1 MYKDVRHL
9 TPVLLE
15 KKQILITEKLYI
27 TPELKRQKKLYKIDF
42 IISVF
47 LLCLLFSY
55 YIYAEYDKY
64 ADEKKSQEILA
75 SMQVP
80 DSAQETYV
88 YDDTTVKVEDNEKI
102 VVILNDEDSTTTID
116 TSNLNNANAIRK
128 TNVPAKNVMKADNGE
143 EYYAIATINIPKLN
157 WSEPYPILDHWSV
170 ALLKISPCKF
180 HGADPNEV
188 GNFCIVGHNYRN
200 SLFFSK
206 VPTLENGDSIEITDN
221 YGRKVNYIVYDKHV
235 VSEGNTKDT
244 SQVTHGKREI
254 TLITCTNES
263 NANRYIIKAREEG
276 K

>member
-1 MYKDVRHL
+1 MN
-9 TPVLLE
+9 
-15 KKQILITEKLYI
+15 QILITEKLYI

-47 LLCLLFSY
+47 LLCLLCSY

-64 ADEKKSQEILA
+64 SGEKKSQEILA
-75 SMQVP
+75 NMEIP
-80 DSAQETYV
+80 DSIQSTYV

-102 VVILNDEDSTTTID
+102 VVILNDEDSASLID
-116 TSNLNNANAIRK
+116 TSNLSSSSK
-128 TNVPAKNVMKADNGE
+128 YTSTKVTPKNVMKTDSGE
-143 EYYAIATINIPKLN
+143 EYYAIATINIPKLE
-157 WSEPYPILDHWSV
+157 WDEPYPILDHWSND
-170 ALLKISPCKF
+170 LLKISPCKY

-221 YGRKVNYIVYDKHV
+221 YGRKINYIVYDKHV
-235 VSEGNTKDT
+235 VNEGNTKDT
-244 SQVTHGKREI
+244 SQVTHGKKEI
-254 TLITCTNES
+254 TIITCTNDS
-263 NANRYIIKAREEG
+263 KNRVIVKAREEE

>member
-1 MYKDVRHL
+1 MN
-9 TPVLLE
+9 
-15 KKQILITEKLYI
+15 QILITEKLYI

-47 LLCLLFSY
+47 LLCLLCSY

-64 ADEKKSQEILA
+64 SGEKKSQEILA
-75 SMQVP
+75 NMEIP
-80 DSAQETYV
+80 DSIQSTYV

-102 VVILNDEDSTTTID
+102 VVILNDEDAASLID
-116 TSNLNNANAIRK
+116 TSNLSSSSK
-128 TNVPAKNVMKADNGE
+128 YSSTKVTPKNVMKTDSGE
-143 EYYAIATINIPKLN
+143 EYYAIATINIPKLE
-157 WSEPYPILDHWSV
+157 WDEPYPILDHWSND
-170 ALLKISPCKF
+170 LLKISPCKF

-221 YGRKVNYIVYDKHV
+221 YGRKINYIVYDKHV
-235 VSEGNTKDT
+235 VNEDNTKDT
-244 SQVTHGKREI
+244 SQVTHGKKEI
-254 TLITCTNES
+254 TIITCTNDS
-263 NANRYIIKAREEG
+263 KNRVIVKAREEG

>member
-1 MYKDVRHL
+1 MN
-9 TPVLLE
+9 
-15 KKQILITEKLYI
+15 QILITEKLYI

-47 LLCLLFSY
+47 LLCLLCSY

-64 ADEKKSQEILA
+64 SGEKKSQEILA
-75 SMQVP
+75 NMEIP
-80 DSAQETYV
+80 DSIQSTYI

-102 VVILNDEDSTTTID
+102 VVILNDEDSASLID
-116 TSNLNNANAIRK
+116 TSNLSSSSK
-128 TNVPAKNVMKADNGE
+128 YTSTKVTPKNVMKTDSGE
-143 EYYAIATINIPKLN
+143 EYYAIATINIPKLE
-157 WSEPYPILDHWSV
+157 WDEPYPILDHWSND
-170 ALLKISPCKF
+170 LLKISPCKY

-221 YGRKVNYIVYDKHV
+221 YGRKINYIVYDKHV
-235 VSEGNTKDT
+235 VNEDNTKDT
-244 SQVTHGKREI
+244 SQVTHGKKEI
-254 TLITCTNES
+254 TIITCTNDS
-263 NANRYIIKAREEG
+263 KNRVIVKAREEG

>member
-1 MYKDVRHL
+1 MN
-9 TPVLLE
+9 
-15 KKQILITEKLYI
+15 QILITEKLYI

-47 LLCLLFSY
+47 LLCLLCSY

-64 ADEKKSQEILA
+64 SGEKKSQEILA
-75 SMQVP
+75 NMEIP
-80 DSAQETYV
+80 DSIQSTYV

-102 VVILNDEDSTTTID
+102 VVILNDEDSASLID
-116 TSNLNNANAIRK
+116 TSNLSSSSK
-128 TNVPAKNVMKADNGE
+128 YTSTKVTPKNVMKTDSGE
-143 EYYAIATINIPKLN
+143 EYYAIATINIPKLE
-157 WSEPYPILDHWSV
+157 WDEPYPILDHWSND
-170 ALLKISPCKF
+170 LLKISPCKY

-221 YGRKVNYIVYDKHV
+221 YGRKINYIVYDKHV
-235 VSEGNTKDT
+235 VNEGNTKDT
-244 SQVTHGKREI
+244 SQVTHGKKEI
-254 TLITCTNES
+254 TIITCTNDS
-263 NANRYIIKAREEG
+263 KNRVIVKAREEG

>member
-1 MYKDVRHL
+1 MN
-9 TPVLLE
+9 
-15 KKQILITEKLYI
+15 QILITEKLYI

-47 LLCLLFSY
+47 LLCLLCSY

-64 ADEKKSQEILA
+64 SGERKSQEILA
-75 SMQVP
+75 NMEIP
-80 DSAQETYV
+80 DALQSTYV

-102 VVILNDEDSTTTID
+102 VVILNDEDSTALID
-116 TSNLNNANAIRK
+116 TSNLSSSNATSTK
-128 TNVPAKNVMKADNGE
+128 VKPKNVMKTDSGE

-157 WSEPYPILDHWSV
+157 WDEPYPILDHWSND
-170 ALLKISPCKF
+170 LLKISPCKF

-206 VPTLENGDSIEITDN
+206 VPTLESGDVVEITDN
-221 YGRKVNYIVYDKHV
+221 YGRKINYIVYDKHV
-235 VSEGNTKDT
+235 VNENNTKDT

-254 TLITCTNES
+254 TIITCTNDS
-263 NANRYIIKAREEG
+263 KNRYIIKAREEG

>member
-1 MYKDVRHL
+1 MN
-9 TPVLLE
+9 
-15 KKQILITEKLYI
+15 QILITEKLYI

-47 LLCLLFSY
+47 LLCLLCSY

-64 ADEKKSQEILA
+64 SGEKKSQEILA
-75 SMQVP
+75 NMEIP
-80 DSAQETYV
+80 DSIQSTYV

-102 VVILNDEDSTTTID
+102 VVILNDEDSASLID
-116 TSNLNNANAIRK
+116 TSNLSSSSK
-128 TNVPAKNVMKADNGE
+128 YTSTKVTPKNVMKTDSGE
-143 EYYAIATINIPKLN
+143 EYYAIATINIPKLE
-157 WSEPYPILDHWSV
+157 WDEPYPILDHWSND
-170 ALLKISPCKF
+170 LLKISPCKY

-221 YGRKVNYIVYDKHV
+221 YGRKINYIVYDKHV
-235 VSEGNTKDT
+235 VNEDNTKDT
-244 SQVTHGKREI
+244 SQVTHGKKEI
-254 TLITCTNES
+254 TIITCTNDS
-263 NANRYIIKAREEG
+263 KNRVIVKAREEG

>member
-1 MYKDVRHL
+1 MN
-9 TPVLLE
+9 
-15 KKQILITEKLYI
+15 QILITEKLYI

-47 LLCLLFSY
+47 LLCLLCSY

-64 ADEKKSQEILA
+64 SGEKKSQEILA
-75 SMQVP
+75 NMEIP
-80 DSAQETYV
+80 DSIQSTYV

-102 VVILNDEDSTTTID
+102 VVILNDEDSASLID
-116 TSNLNNANAIRK
+116 TSNLSSSSKYTSTKVTR
-128 TNVPAKNVMKADNGE
+128 KNVMKTDSGE
-143 EYYAIATINIPKLN
+143 EYYAIATINIPKLE
-157 WSEPYPILDHWSV
+157 WDEPYPILDHWSND
-170 ALLKISPCKF
+170 LLKISPCKY

-221 YGRKVNYIVYDKHV
+221 YGRKINYIVYDKHV
-235 VSEGNTKDT
+235 VNEDNTKDT
-244 SQVTHGKREI
+244 SQVTHGKKEI
-254 TLITCTNES
+254 TIITCTNDS
-263 NANRYIIKAREEG
+263 KNRVIVKAREEG

>member
-1 MYKDVRHL
+1 MN
-9 TPVLLE
+9 
-15 KKQILITEKLYI
+15 QILITEKLYI

-80 DSAQETYV
+80 DSAQETYG

-235 VSEGNTKDT
+235 VSEDNTKDT

>member
-1 MYKDVRHL
+1 MN
-9 TPVLLE
+9 
-15 KKQILITEKLYI
+15 QILITEKLYI

-47 LLCLLFSY
+47 LLCLLCSY

-64 ADEKKSQEILA
+64 SGEKKSQEILA
-75 SMQVP
+75 NMEIP
-80 DSAQETYV
+80 DSIQSTYV

-102 VVILNDEDSTTTID
+102 VVILNDEDSASLID
-116 TSNLNNANAIRK
+116 TSNLSSSSK
-128 TNVPAKNVMKADNGE
+128 YPSTKVTPKNVMKTDSGE
-143 EYYAIATINIPKLN
+143 EYYAIATINVPKLE
-157 WSEPYPILDHWSV
+157 WDEPYPILDHWSND
-170 ALLKISPCKF
+170 LLKISPCKY

-221 YGRKVNYIVYDKHV
+221 YGRKINYIVYDKHV
-235 VSEGNTKDT
+235 VNEDNTKDT
-244 SQVTHGKREI
+244 SQVTHGKKEI
-254 TLITCTNES
+254 TIITCTNDS
-263 NANRYIIKAREEG
+263 KNRVIVKAREEG

>member
-1 MYKDVRHL
+1 MNK
-9 TPVLLE
+9 
-15 KKQILITEKLYI
+15 ILITEKLYI

-47 LLCLLFSY
+47 LLCLLCSY

-64 ADEKKSQEILA
+64 SGEKKSQEILA
-75 SMQVP
+75 NMEIP
-80 DSAQETYV
+80 DSIQSTYV

-102 VVILNDEDSTTTID
+102 VVILNDEDSASLID
-116 TSNLNNANAIRK
+116 TSNLSSSSK
-128 TNVPAKNVMKADNGE
+128 YTSTKVTPKNVMKTDSGE
-143 EYYAIATINIPKLN
+143 EYYAIATINVPKLE
-157 WSEPYPILDHWSV
+157 WDEPYPILDHWSND
-170 ALLKISPCKF
+170 LLKISPCKY

-221 YGRKVNYIVYDKHV
+221 YGRKINYIVYDKHV
-235 VSEGNTKDT
+235 VNEDNTKDT
-244 SQVTHGKREI
+244 SQVTHGKKEI
-254 TLITCTNES
+254 TIITCTNDS
-263 NANRYIIKAREEG
+263 KNRVIVKAREEG

>member
-1 MYKDVRHL
+1 MN
-9 TPVLLE
+9 
-15 KKQILITEKLYI
+15 QILITEKLYI

-47 LLCLLFSY
+47 LLCLLCSY

-64 ADEKKSQEILA
+64 SGEKKSQEILA
-75 SMQVP
+75 NMEIP
-80 DSAQETYV
+80 DSIQSTYV

-102 VVILNDEDSTTTID
+102 VVILNDEDSASLID
-116 TSNLNNANAIRK
+116 TSNLSSSSK
-128 TNVPAKNVMKADNGE
+128 YTSTKVTPKNVMKTDSGE
-143 EYYAIATINIPKLN
+143 EYYAIATISIPKLE
-157 WSEPYPILDHWSV
+157 WDEPYPILDHWSND
-170 ALLKISPCKF
+170 LLKISPCKY

-221 YGRKVNYIVYDKHV
+221 YGRKINYIVYDKHV
-235 VSEGNTKDT
+235 VNEDNTKDT
-244 SQVTHGKREI
+244 SQVTHGKKEI
-254 TLITCTNES
+254 TIITCTNDS
-263 NANRYIIKAREEG
+263 KNRVIVKAREEG

>member
-1 MYKDVRHL
+1 MN
-9 TPVLLE
+9 
-15 KKQILITEKLYI
+15 QILITEKLYI

-254 TLITCTNES
+254 TLITCRNES
-263 NANRYIIKAREEG
+263 NGNRYIIKAREEG

>member
-1 MYKDVRHL
+1 MN
-9 TPVLLE
+9 
-15 KKQILITEKLYI
+15 QILITEKLYI

-47 LLCLLFSY
+47 LLCLLCSY

-64 ADEKKSQEILA
+64 SGEKKSQEILA
-75 SMQVP
+75 NMEIP
-80 DSAQETYV
+80 DSIQSTYV

-102 VVILNDEDSTTTID
+102 VVILNDEDSASLID
-116 TSNLNNANAIRK
+116 TSNLSSSSK
-128 TNVPAKNVMKADNGE
+128 YSSTKVTPKNVMKTDSGE
-143 EYYAIATINIPKLN
+143 EYYAIATINIPKLE
-157 WSEPYPILDHWSV
+157 WDEPYPILDHWSND
-170 ALLKISPCKF
+170 LLKISPCKF

-221 YGRKVNYIVYDKHV
+221 YGRKINYIVYDKHV
-235 VSEGNTKDT
+235 VNEDNTKDT
-244 SQVTHGKREI
+244 SQVTHGKKEI
-254 TLITCTNES
+254 TIITCTNDS
-263 NANRYIIKAREEG
+263 KNRVIVKAREEG

>member
-1 MYKDVRHL
+1 MN
-9 TPVLLE
+9 
-15 KKQILITEKLYI
+15 QILITEKLYI

-47 LLCLLFSY
+47 LLCLLCSY

-64 ADEKKSQEILA
+64 SGEKKSQEILA
-75 SMQVP
+75 NMEIP
-80 DSAQETYV
+80 DSIQSTYV

-102 VVILNDEDSTTTID
+102 VVILNDEDSASVID
-116 TSNLNNANAIRK
+116 TSNLSSSSK
-128 TNVPAKNVMKADNGE
+128 YTSTKVTPKNVMKTDSGE
-143 EYYAIATINIPKLN
+143 EYYAIATINIPKLE
-157 WSEPYPILDHWSV
+157 WDEPYPILDHWSND
-170 ALLKISPCKF
+170 LLKISPCKY

-221 YGRKVNYIVYDKHV
+221 YGRKINYIVYDKHV
-235 VSEGNTKDT
+235 VNEDNTKDT
-244 SQVTHGKREI
+244 SQVTHGKKEI
-254 TLITCTNES
+254 TIITCTNDS
-263 NANRYIIKAREEG
+263 KNRVIVKAREEG